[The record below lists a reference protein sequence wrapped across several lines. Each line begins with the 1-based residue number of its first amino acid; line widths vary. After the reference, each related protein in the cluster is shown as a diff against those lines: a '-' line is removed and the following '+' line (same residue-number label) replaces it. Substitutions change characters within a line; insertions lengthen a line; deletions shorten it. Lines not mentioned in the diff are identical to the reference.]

1 MAGIYNNVNNAYSVN
16 NKKITSK
23 LAFNVGDKFNGKIIK
38 KSDSGAAVIKLSD
51 GWEFPAEVEGDLSS
65 LKEGMAKF
73 EVQGYKDGK
82 LQLKLVSKDVGE
94 EGKPSDDLLQIIE
107 NDGLDKEDISIL
119 KGMLKFNIPLTKENV
134 REVRGLA
141 QFINKINANPK
152 EMDAFIEKYLQ
163 SNNISSDSDQGK
175 LIANQLKQFFNNL
188 KLLTSEDIMFFL
200 ENDLDFDSETIT
212 SYNKFLKGNTD
223 NIVEELK
230 GLNNNIKDI
239 QSTTDVNSKDIENNV
254 DSKNDSQIKNSILN
268 DKVSNSIENKFIET
282 ITDSNSK
289 VKVLES
295 VDIKITD
302 TNNDAQIKVD
312 TNEEGNYQT
321 GSLASKAYE
330 KNESGAKVDI
340 LSILKTISN
349 NQSDEL
355 SNINGELK
363 STFNNILS
371 KFGEGSITE
380 EQIVDGFKSF
390 IQEGKDISKIT
401 KQDVENILSKITNK
415 NITLSDDDFNSIKTI
430 IDDKLAEKTEIPIN
444 KPSVENIKEAI
455 KDITT
460 EKIITQTLIKES
472 IMQKG
477 EEAKSVLK
485 NIINNMKYQGDGAE
499 KILDVIKNSM
509 SDIKLMNKVNNEYYY
524 FDSPVRVMDREY
536 PCKLIVK
543 DNRKDGKKI
552 DSKNV
557 KIIVSVKTIN
567 IGEVDAFIKVLDKSM
582 FIELKCEEGFV
593 SKISSIKDNLSSVIE
608 KIGYTTNI
616 SVDKK
621 QEPVNIIN
629 CRGFFNENNRTN
641 LDIKV

>member
-94 EGKPSDDLLQIIE
+94 ESKPSDDLLQIIE
-107 NDGLDKEDISIL
+107 KDGLDKEDISIL
-119 KGMLKFNIPLTKENV
+119 KRMLKFNIPLTKENV

-175 LIANQLKQFFNNL
+175 LIANELKQFFNNL
-188 KLLTSEDIMFFL
+188 KSLTSEDIMFFL

-230 GLNNNIKDI
+230 VINNNIKDI
-239 QSTTDVNSKDIENNV
+239 ESSNVSSNKNNLDINSKINNATTSEKVHINVENKSVQTDSDLNSNIKIV
-254 DSKNDSQIKNSILN
+254 DSELDGI
-268 DKVSNSIENKFIET
+268 
-282 ITDSNSK
+282 
-289 VKVLES
+289 
-295 VDIKITD
+295 DIKTID
-302 TNNDAQIKVD
+302 TNINNKSKLEV
-312 TNEEGNYQT
+312 NEEGNSST

-330 KNESGAKVDI
+330 KQESGAKVDI

-349 NQSDEL
+349 NPSEEP
-355 SNINGELK
+355 SNIGGELK

-371 KFGEGSITE
+371 KFGESSITE
-380 EQIVDGFKSF
+380 EQIIDGFKSF

-430 IDDKLAEKTEIPIN
+430 IDDKLVDKIETSVN
-444 KPSVENIKEAI
+444 KPSVESIKEVI
-455 KDITT
+455 KDITID
-460 EKIITQTLIKES
+460 KVVTQTLVKES

-477 EEAKSVLK
+477 EEAKEVLK

-567 IGEVDAFIKVLDKSM
+567 IGEVDAFIKVLDKNM

-593 SKISSIKDNLSSVIE
+593 SKISSIKENLSSVIE

-621 QEPVNIIN
+621 EEPVNIIN

>member
-94 EGKPSDDLLQIIE
+94 ESKPSDDLLQIIE
-107 NDGLDKEDISIL
+107 KDGLDKEDISIL
-119 KGMLKFNIPLTKENV
+119 KRMLKFNIPLTKENV

-175 LIANQLKQFFNNL
+175 LIANELKQFFNNL
-188 KLLTSEDIMFFL
+188 KSLTSEDIMFFL

-230 GLNNNIKDI
+230 VINNNIKDI
-239 QSTTDVNSKDIENNV
+239 ESSTVSSNKNNLDINSKINNDTTSEKVHINVENKSVQTDSYLNSNIKIV
-254 DSKNDSQIKNSILN
+254 DSELDGI
-268 DKVSNSIENKFIET
+268 
-282 ITDSNSK
+282 
-289 VKVLES
+289 
-295 VDIKITD
+295 DIKTID
-302 TNNDAQIKVD
+302 TNINNKSKLEV
-312 TNEEGNYQT
+312 NEEGNSST

-330 KNESGAKVDI
+330 KQESGAKVDI

-349 NQSDEL
+349 NPSEEP
-355 SNINGELK
+355 SNIGGELK

-371 KFGEGSITE
+371 KFGESSITE
-380 EQIVDGFKSF
+380 EQIIDGLKNF

-415 NITLSDDDFNSIKTI
+415 NIKLSDDDFNSIKTI
-430 IDDKLAEKTEIPIN
+430 IDDKLVDKIETSVN
-444 KPSVENIKEAI
+444 KPSVENIKEVI
-455 KDITT
+455 KDITID
-460 EKIITQTLIKES
+460 KVVTQTLVKES

-477 EEAKSVLK
+477 EEAKEVLK
-485 NIINNMKYQGDGAE
+485 NIINNIKYQGDGAE

-567 IGEVDAFIKVLDKSM
+567 IGEVDAFIKVLDKNM

-621 QEPVNIIN
+621 EEPVNIIN